1 MINKFRD
8 FFIKIF
14 KRKNQV
20 SPEDDNPLNQNE
32 LPPDIYSNQIN
43 NLKKSRFT
51 LLKEKFQSTL
61 KLSGLQEKIKE
72 GISGVF
78 KNKRTE
84 SLFSLS
90 PSINRAIEKT
100 LTKSARQ
107 TIHQASLVIII
118 CSFFYTLGK
127 GVALFLKGA
136 PQFDSSKNY
145 KVSLNLENEFNPPT
159 LAQIKTINVFRTNTG
174 LVVKKKMAD
183 TKCEKAQQESSL
195 PIKLV
200 NTVVLQDTIKSLA
213 SVQVRGERI
222 LQEVREGDKISNLAK
237 IFKITRKEVL
247 VKNLDS
253 GACESISSKSVKES
267 LAPFT
272 VMSKAKSGEF
282 KASKKMAG
290 IENEGNKYMISKAL
304 LDEKMKDISAILT
317 QARAIKIQNPDG
329 TMSFKMTEMDP
340 QGIFPY
346 IGLQDQDIITSING
360 KPIYDMNEVMG
371 LFGRIKNLDKLQ
383 LGIKR
388 EGTDSVL
395 DYNIKK

>member
-1 MINKFRD
+1 MINKFKD
-8 FFIKIF
+8 FFKKIF
-14 KRKNQV
+14 KRENQV
-20 SPEDDNPLNQNE
+20 SPEDDNPLDQSD
-32 LPPDIYSNQIN
+32 LPPDFGTDEIN
-43 NLKKSRFT
+43 K
-51 LLKEKFQSTL
+51 KEKPSWTVFLEKLLTSLNLSVL
-61 KLSGLQEKIKE
+61 KSSIQER
-72 GISGVF
+72 ISHIL
-78 KNKRTE
+78 KSKRTE
-84 SLFSLS
+84 NLFSLS
-90 PSINRAIEKT
+90 PSINKAIEKV
-100 LTKSARQ
+100 LSKSARQ
-107 TIHQASLVIII
+107 TIQHASMLMIIFTF
-118 CSFFYTLGK
+118 CYTLGK

-136 PQFDSSKNY
+136 PPVDSSKDF
-145 KVSLNLENEFNPPT
+145 KVSINLENEFNPAT
-159 LAQIKTINVFRTNTG
+159 LAQVKTINIFRTNTG
-174 LVVKKKMAD
+174 LITKKKMAD

-200 NTVVLQDTIKSLA
+200 NTIVLQDTIKSLA
-213 SVQVRGERI
+213 SVQIRGDRI

-237 IFKITRKEVL
+237 IFKITRMEVL

-253 GACESISSKSVKES
+253 GVCESISSKNAKDS
-267 LAPFT
+267 LAPLS
-272 VMSKAKSGEF
+272 VMSAAKSREF

-329 TMSFKMTEMDP
+329 TMAFKMTEMDP

>member
-1 MINKFRD
+1 MINKFKD
-8 FFIKIF
+8 FFKKFF
-14 KRKNQV
+14 KRKDQV
-20 SPEDDNPLNQNE
+20 SSETDYTEDQTDVPPEFEPDKTVDQNE
-32 LPPDIYSNQIN
+32 SKEVIN
-43 NLKKSRFT
+43 REKIRFK
-51 LLKEKFQSTL
+51 LDFSFIKEKFRDL
-61 KLSGLQEKIKE
+61 L
-72 GISGVF
+72 

-90 PSINRAIEKT
+90 PNISKAIEKI
-100 LTKSARQ
+100 LSKSARE
-107 TIHQASLVIII
+107 TIHQGSLVIII
-118 CSFFYTLGK
+118 CTFFYAIGK
-127 GVALFLKGA
+127 GGALFLKGT
-136 PQFDSSKNY
+136 PQIETSKDFNINI
-145 KVSLNLENEFNPPT
+145 SLDKEFNPAT
-159 LAQIKTINVFRTNTG
+159 LAQVKTINIFRTNTG
-174 LVVKKKMAD
+174 LGVKKKMAD

-200 NTVVLQDTIKSLA
+200 NTIVLQDSVKSMA
-213 SVQVRGERI
+213 SVQVRGDRI
-222 LQEVREGDKISNLAK
+222 LQEVREGDKISSMAK
-237 IFKITRKEVL
+237 IFKISRMEVL

-253 GACESISSKSVKES
+253 GACESITSKNAKETLS
-267 LAPFT
+267 PLS
-272 VMSKAKSGEF
+272 VMSAAKSSEF

-290 IENEGNKYMISKAL
+290 IENEGNKYIISKAL

-329 TMSFKMTEMDP
+329 TMAFKMTEMDP

-383 LGIKR
+383 LGVKR

-395 DYNIKK
+395 DYSIKK